1 MSLATARL
9 FAILCPIDGGALPKW
24 KPKVAG
30 DHAALRF
37 SLCRWGQTQLLGP
50 KSTPGEPSDIGR
62 IGMLEQSGNCCREY
76 SNRSG
81 SQNVTL
87 ALPSAYSVPCCDG
100 NTDCL
105 IRRHLGTNTP

>member
-62 IGMLEQSGNCCREY
+62 IGMLEQSGHCCSASPHHHAPAPATQSHAVSAPVHGPTGPAQHRK
-76 SNRSG
+76 S
-81 SQNVTL
+81 TL
-87 ALPSAYSVPCCDG
+87 AV
-100 NTDCL
+100 
-105 IRRHLGTNTP
+105 

>member
-62 IGMLEQSGNCCREY
+62 IGMLEQSGNCCGL
-76 SNRSG
+76 STIG
-81 SQNVTL
+81 ADGPIDGL
-87 ALPSAYSVPCCDG
+87 SAFRAPAGVSSVAPF
-100 NTDCL
+100 
-105 IRRHLGTNTP
+105 